1 MKTWSFEMELI
12 IIKKVKLIDSLR
24 EVTVISTITYESD
37 WLYVNVL

>member
-24 EVTVISTITYESD
+24 EVTVISNITYELD
-37 WLYVNVL
+37 WLYINVL

>member
-24 EVTVISTITYESD
+24 EVTVISTITYELD
-37 WLYVNVL
+37 WLYINVL